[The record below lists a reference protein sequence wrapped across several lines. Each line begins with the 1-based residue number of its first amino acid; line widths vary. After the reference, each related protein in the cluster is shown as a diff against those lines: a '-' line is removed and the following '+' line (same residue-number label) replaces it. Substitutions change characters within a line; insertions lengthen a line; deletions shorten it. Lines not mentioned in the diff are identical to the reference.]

1 VTAYSGQVPD
11 TEPAGQ
17 WINQAACRAPDIHPD
32 EMFPDNNET
41 GIAHAK
47 AICRPC
53 PVQVDCVLDALR
65 TGDNEHGIRGA
76 LKPCERRAMAD
87 ELARRRKAAG
97 ENPPTA
103 PKARPVR
110 TLQTLWD
117 ERSVPLGEGH
127 TGWTGAVPVALDRR
141 YYTPQQIS
149 FRLDRG
155 HAPSGIV
162 RRTCEVDGCVLPAH
176 LMDQAERD
184 ARRAAEDAA
193 ARAAAPTP
201 APASTG
207 RRLAPCGTR
216 SAYQR
221 HIRNR
226 EPIDDA
232 CRAENT
238 ASRTRLTRTGTTK
251 ALA

>member
-1 VTAYSGQVPD
+1 VNAYSGQVPD

-17 WINQAACRAPDIHPD
+17 WIKQAACRTPGVDPD
-32 EMFPDNNET
+32 EMFPDNSET

-53 PVQVDCVLDALR
+53 PVQVDCVLDAIR
-65 TGDNEHGIRGA
+65 TGDNEHGIRGG
-76 LKPCERRAMAD
+76 LKPSERRARAD
-87 ELARRRKAAG
+87 ELVRRHGAAVQ
-97 ENPPTA
+97 PPAT
-103 PKARPVR
+103 PKARPAR
-110 TLQTLWD
+110 TFQTLWD
-117 ERSVPLGEGH
+117 ERSTPIGDGH
-127 TGWTGAVPVALDRR
+127 TGWQGATPVALDRR
-141 YYTPQQIS
+141 YYTPQQIA
-149 FRLDRG
+149 FRVGRG
-155 HAPSGIV
+155 RAPSGIV
-162 RRTCEVDGCVLPAH
+162 RRTCDRDGCVLPGH

-201 APASTG
+201 APVSTG
-207 RRLAPCGTR
+207 RQLATCGTR

-232 CRAENT
+232 CRAENS
-238 ASRTRLTRTGTTK
+238 ASRNRFTRTGTTK
-251 ALA
+251 VSA